1 MKSTAKTHRKITTL
15 LCTTVSFVLTFALFS
30 SCTKDDD
37 MKAEGTAEVMVVNA
51 AEGSG
56 SQDLYLD
63 NSKITADAVAYSEH
77 SSYISTKSGSRKADF
92 KASGSTEVTSSAQ
105 ADLKPGKHYTIILK
119 GGASSKE
126 TIVTED
132 NLDNPPAGKAKV
144 RCIHLSPLAPSVDIA
159 VKNGASLF
167 SSLGYGSVSQFT
179 TVDAGVQNLHISL
192 TGNTALGIDVPVTF
206 EAGRIYTIWASGTS
220 ALDAQIITNK

>member
-1 MKSTAKTHRKITTL
+1 MKSTVKHQRKIKTL
-15 LCTTVSFVLTFALFS
+15 FCSVSFVLTLALFS
-30 SCTKDDD
+30 SCTKDDGINT
-37 MKAEGTAEVMVVNA
+37 EGTVEVMVVNA

-77 SSYISTKSGSRKADF
+77 SGYISTKSGSRKADF
-92 KASGSTEVTSSAQ
+92 KASGSTEVTSSAK

-119 GGASSKE
+119 GSASSKE

-144 RCIHLSPLAPSVDIA
+144 RCIHLSSIAPSVDVA
-159 VKNGASLF
+159 VKNGAALF

-179 TVDAGVQNLHISL
+179 TVDAGVQNLRISL
-192 TGNTALGIDVPVTF
+192 TGNTALGVDVPVTF
-206 EAGRIYTIWASGTS
+206 EAGKIYTIWASGTS
-220 ALDAQIITNK
+220 TLNAQVITNK